1 MYSGSNGTFDDEYIR
16 YVLDTY
22 SDLIIRLCYSYVKT
36 MHDAEDIAQ
45 DVFLELI
52 RRKPAFTDNNH
63 ERAWLLRT
71 AVNKCKNHL
80 KSGWVSKTVPLEDNL
95 SDSALQTEDSGLDDT
110 KRAVLEA
117 VNSLPEKY
125 RTVIHL
131 FYFEDMSVAQ
141 ISSAVGAGE
150 STVKSQLSRARK
162 LLKPLLSEF
171 AEPAGEVV
179 F

>member
-63 ERAWLLRT
+63 EKAWLLRT

-131 FYFEDMSVAQ
+131 FYYEDYSVAR
-141 ISSAVGAGE
+141 IAEILHLREG
-150 STVKSQLSRARK
+150 TVKSQLNRGRQ
-162 LLKPLLSEF
+162 LLKTKLME
-171 AEPAGEVV
+171 AWNDDE
-179 F
+179 